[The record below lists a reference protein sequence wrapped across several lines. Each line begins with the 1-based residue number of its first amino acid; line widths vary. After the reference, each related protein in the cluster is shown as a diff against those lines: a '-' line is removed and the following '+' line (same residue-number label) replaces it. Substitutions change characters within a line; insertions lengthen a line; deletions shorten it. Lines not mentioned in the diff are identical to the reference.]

1 MKNKNVKEKVKRLL
15 VLLGMVLILA
25 GCGAAARESG
35 FYEHN
40 TMYRDWDHFI
50 FSLNGYKKVDPK
62 KAQESKA
69 QEWWG
74 ITIEEPRR

>member
-1 MKNKNVKEKVKRLL
+1 MENEAMKEKVRRWSA
-15 VLLGMVLILA
+15 VTGIVLILA
-25 GCGAAARESG
+25 GCGAAAKESG

-50 FSLNGYKKVDPK
+50 FSVYGYKKPDPK
-62 KAQESKA
+62 IVSESKA

-74 ITIEEPRR
+74 ITIEEPMQ